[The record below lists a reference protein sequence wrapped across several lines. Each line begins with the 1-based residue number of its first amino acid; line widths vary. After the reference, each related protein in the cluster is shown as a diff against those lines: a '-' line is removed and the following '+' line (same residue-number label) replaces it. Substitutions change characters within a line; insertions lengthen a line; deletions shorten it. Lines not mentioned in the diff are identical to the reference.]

1 MKTMNPLFTRVGL
14 AASLAFALAF
24 LPGVQAADGTAK
36 GGAAQQLMNSKPIVT
51 VGDAA
56 KVKPGDTVA
65 MACPKCKTIMVTK
78 VTQEKGQRL
87 TGKTAEHLCPGCGA
101 KYEVTGQGKGSTE
114 KVVHV
119 CKQCGS
125 TDAFCCVMKKGDQP
139 MEEKHQK

>member
-1 MKTMNPLFTRVGL
+1 MKTLNPLFGNVGL
-14 AASLAFALAF
+14 IASLALALAF
-24 LPGVQAADGTAK
+24 VHAVRAADGSAK
-36 GGAAQQLMNSKPIVT
+36 GGATQQLMNSKPIAT
-51 VGDAA
+51 IADAA
-56 KVKPGDTVA
+56 QVKPGDTIA

-78 VTQEKGQRL
+78 VTQERGQRL
-87 TGKTAEHLCPGCGA
+87 AGKTAEHLCPGCGA

-139 MEEKHQK
+139 MVEKHRK